1 MVHKP
6 PFVEQANRNGLVNV
20 ELDVNKSPW
29 MTCEC
34 WQYADSARPEDGHLR
49 ECHHTLLAKLL
60 MKRRLNELNSLE
72 DQHVAGIDE
81 TSYKRC
87 RKTANQE
94 HAAFKLHRSATS
106 VTIDEEDY
114 NKSWLSTPLTPG
126 LFSGVGSCPTL
137 KKRHPNTKQISL
149 VARTVTAV
157 SSILLPN
164 HNEFVHDL
172 RDQLGVVYTCHDF
185 VRDRI
190 TFKCSRNGCK
200 NKKTIPELHAP
211 SGMKF
216 CKHIAPVW
224 ELSKQEFSGSNF
236 TYGNCSSLVKP
247 AFVPH
252 NVQTGAVFQKSRDD
266 DMNVLE
272 AILVRR
278 LACPNVLGC

>member
-185 VRDRI
+185 VRDSI
-190 TFKCSRNGCK
+190 TFK
-200 NKKTIPELHAP
+200 
-211 SGMKF
+211 
-216 CKHIAPVW
+216 
-224 ELSKQEFSGSNF
+224 
-236 TYGNCSSLVKP
+236 
-247 AFVPH
+247 
-252 NVQTGAVFQKSRDD
+252 
-266 DMNVLE
+266 
-272 AILVRR
+272 
-278 LACPNVLGC
+278 